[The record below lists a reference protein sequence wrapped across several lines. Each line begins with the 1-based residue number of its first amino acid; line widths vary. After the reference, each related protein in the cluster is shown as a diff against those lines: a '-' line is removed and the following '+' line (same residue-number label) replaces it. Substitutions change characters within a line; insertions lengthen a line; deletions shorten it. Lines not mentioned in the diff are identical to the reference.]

1 MEAHLSPQMPMEA
14 HPSPQTP
21 MEAHLSPQVPMEA
34 HLNQLVPTAAHL
46 TEQAPTEAHQS
57 PQAPMVHHNKF
68 QSLMVAH
75 LQHQIAI
82 EAKVNLQEMPTPSPQ
97 AHMEVPLHQ
106 QRQWLHI
113 FVLMAQLMNLEA
125 FIRSF
130 PSRSQ
135 VLDHLIHHTAHPDHL
150 THMEPLNLPAHIV
163 LQPNHLMEHP
173 NHLMLLMTWSSHLIR
188 TALVALLPLPS
199 LASPI
204 TPLKQPTSHHIP
216 LRPSQPVPPTSH
228 L

>member
-1 MEAHLSPQMPMEA
+1 MEAHLSHQVPMEVL
-14 HPSPQTP
+14 
-21 MEAHLSPQVPMEA
+21 LSPQVPMEA
-34 HLNQLVPTAAHL
+34 LQNQLVPTAAHL
-46 TEQAPTEAHQS
+46 VQQAPREVH
-57 PQAPMVHHNKF
+57 PRFQAPMVHHKKYRF
-68 QSLMVAH
+68 LTVAH
-75 LQHQIAI
+75 LHHQIGI
-82 EAKVNLQEMPTPSPQ
+82 EAKVNRQEISNPSPQ

-113 FVLMAQLMNLEA
+113 FVLMAQLMNSEA

-150 THMEPLNLPAHIV
+150 THMVPLNLPAHIV
-163 LQPNHLMEHP
+163 LQPNQRMEHP
-173 NHLMLLMTWSSHLIR
+173 DHLMLLTPWSSHLIP

-199 LASPI
+199 LLIPI
-204 TPLKQPTSHHIP
+204 TPLKQPTSHHIL
-216 LRPSQPVPPTSH
+216 LRPNPRMTPTSH